1 MSYEVKL
8 KDRLAHVEVL
18 SHDGDNLL
26 VTVDGKE
33 YALDFVKI
41 GKGSYSVL
49 HRNNSYNV
57 ELIPINGIKK
67 YQVHTLKHSFEV
79 EIIDAEAKYL
89 ASRRKEQDAEDE
101 AVISSPI
108 PGKVVSLLVREGD
121 KVAAGQGLV
130 IISAMKME
138 SEFKAPRAGKVI
150 SVKINEGQSVE
161 ARQELVLL
169 EYSEATENSKG

>member
-108 PGKVVSLLVREGD
+108 PGKVVKVPVAVGD
-121 KVAAGQGLV
+121 AVEAGQTLV
-130 IISAMKME
+130 IFSAMKME